1 MNTAQKVVKYVA
13 FAFAIF
19 LTVSIFSGI
28 VYGILG
34 IATAGKLVGDNST
47 VATKCE
53 DNKED
58 LCLKIALSISNLEI
72 KKGDK
77 LSVDTKNEKV
87 EVTQDDHNLII
98 TEKGR
103 HLFERYNDREV
114 IVYVPEDTEFSK
126 VGISGGVGSIYVEN
140 LHTKELE
147 MALGIG
153 KTNVENLE
161 VENAKIS
168 TGIGEVS
175 VGLESNAE
183 AYTIKT
189 EKGIGDITL
198 NGKSIPD
205 HSVNGSGERK
215 VEVDGGIG
223 AIRISTAKD

>member
-1 MNTAQKVVKYVA
+1 MNTAQKVIKYVA
-13 FAFAIF
+13 MAFAVF

-34 IATAGKLVGDNST
+34 IATAGKLIGDNST
-47 VATKCE
+47 VATKCV
-53 DNKED
+53 DNEENF
-58 LCLKIALSISNLEI
+58 CLEIALSISNLEI

-77 LSVDTKNEKV
+77 LSVETKNEKV
-87 EVTQDDHNLII
+87 EVTQDDHKLIV

-103 HLFERYNDREV
+103 HIFERYNDREV
-114 IVYVPEDTEFSK
+114 IVYVPENMEFSEI
-126 VGISGGVGSIYVEN
+126 GISGGVGSIFVDG
-140 LHTKELE
+140 LQTKNLE

-153 KTNVENLE
+153 ETRIENLE

-175 VGLESNAE
+175 VGLKSEAE

-205 HSVNGSGERK
+205 HSINGNGSK
-215 VEVDGGIG
+215 KIEVNGGIG
-223 AIRISTAKD
+223 AINITTAQD